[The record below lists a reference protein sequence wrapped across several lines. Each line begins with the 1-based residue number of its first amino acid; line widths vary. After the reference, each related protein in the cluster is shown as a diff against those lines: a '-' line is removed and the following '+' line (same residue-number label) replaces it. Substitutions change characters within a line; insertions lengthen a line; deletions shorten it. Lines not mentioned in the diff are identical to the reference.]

1 MKKILLILSCVFLFV
16 PFSVQAEEFIPEDV
30 PEQEFFKAKVLSIS
44 LGDITDP
51 ENLSDEAV
59 VEVLSGSSKGETVTV
74 SLPQNESEAYQFEV
88 GDTVVITKVVGYSG
102 DLYYLTDRYRLPSL
116 YWIFGLFVIFIII
129 FGRLRGLMSLLGLGV
144 TVAVI
149 MLFVIPRILAGDS
162 PVLISVLGSI
172 VILFFSIYLAHG
184 FHWRTSVAVGATV
197 ISLALTAAMATSF
210 VYVGKLFGLG
220 SEEVLSLQVTQLA
233 NIDFR
238 GLLLGGMILGT
249 LGVLDDITTAQA
261 AAIEQLKAA
270 NLRFGFW
277 DLYKRGLSIGKEHI
291 TSLVNTLFLAYAG
304 ASLPV
309 FLFFTVIPN
318 VPAWV
323 HLNSEFIAE
332 EIVRTLVG
340 SVGLILAVPITT
352 LLAAYVFTRKTWAE
366 HQATEHSVH

>member
-1 MKKILLILSCVFLFV
+1 MKKITLVFSCLLLLL
-16 PFSVQAEEFIPEDV
+16 PWSVRASEFIPEDT
-30 PEQEFFKAKVLSIS
+30 PQQDFFKGKIVSIS
-44 LGDITDP
+44 LGDMTDP
-51 ENLSDEAV
+51 THLSDEAK
-59 VEVLSGSSKGETVTV
+59 VEVLSGAEKGKVIQV
-74 SLPQNESEAYQFEV
+74 ALPQNESEAYQFEV
-88 GDTVVITKVVGYSG
+88 GDKVIVTKVAGFSG

-116 YWIFGLFVIFIII
+116 YWILGLFVVFILI
-129 FGRLRGLMSLLGLGV
+129 FGRIRGLAALFGLAI

-149 MLFVIPRILAGDS
+149 MWFVIPRILAGDS
-162 PVLISVLGSI
+162 PVLISIIGSV

-184 FHWRTSVAVGATV
+184 FHWRTSVAVGGTV
-197 ISLALTAAMATSF
+197 LSLALTAGLATGF
-210 VYVGKLFGLG
+210 VYFGQLFGLG
-220 SEEVLSLQVTQLA
+220 SEEVLSLQTTALA

-261 AAIEQLKAA
+261 AAIEQLKIA
-270 NLRFGFW
+270 NHKFGFW
-277 DLYKRGLSIGKEHI
+277 ELYKRGLAIGKEHI

-309 FLFFTVIPN
+309 FLFFTVIPD

-332 EIVRTLVG
+332 EIVRTMVG

-352 LLAAYVFTRKTWAE
+352 LLAAYVFTRKTWA
-366 HQATEHSVH
+366 QQQSVS

>member
-1 MKKILLILSCVFLFV
+1 MKKFILGFSLILLFMPWGARAS
-16 PFSVQAEEFIPEDV
+16 EFIPEEIPQQD
-30 PEQEFFKAKVLSIS
+30 FFKAKILSIS
-44 LGDITDP
+44 LGDMTDP
-51 ENLSDEAV
+51 QNLSDEAQ
-59 VEVLSGSSKGETVTV
+59 VEILSGPEKGQTITV
-74 SLPQNESEAYQFEV
+74 SLPQSESEAYQFEI
-88 GDTVVITKVVGYSG
+88 GDKVIVTKVAGYSG

-116 YWIFGLFVIFIII
+116 YWILGLFVVFILI
-129 FGRLRGLMSLLGLGV
+129 FGRFRGFMSLFGLAV

-149 MLFVIPRILAGDS
+149 MFFVIPRILAGDS
-162 PVLISVLGSI
+162 PVLISILGSV

-184 FHWRTSVAVGATV
+184 FHWRTSVAVGGTV
-197 ISLALTAAMATSF
+197 LSLAITAGLATAF
-210 VYVGKLFGLG
+210 VHFGELFGLG
-220 SEEVLSLQVTQLA
+220 SEEVLSLQATTLA

-249 LGVLDDITTAQA
+249 LGVLDDITTAQS
-261 AAIEQLKAA
+261 AAIEQLKIA
-270 NLRFGFW
+270 NHKFGFW
-277 DLYKRGLSIGKEHI
+277 ELYKRGLAIGKEHI

-309 FLFFTVIPN
+309 FLFFTVIPD

-352 LLAAYVFTRKTWAE
+352 LLAAYVFTRKTWA
-366 HQATEHSVH
+366 QQQSVS

>member
-1 MKKILLILSCVFLFV
+1 MKKLFFVCSFLVLVF
-16 PFSVQAEEFIPEDV
+16 PWSAQAAEFIPEEV
-30 PEQEFFKAKVLSIS
+30 PEQEFFKAKIVSIS

-51 ENLSDEAV
+51 ENLSDEAK
-59 VEVLSGSSKGETVTV
+59 VEVLSGPNKGETIEV

-88 GDTVVITKVVGYSG
+88 GDKVIVTKVAGYSG

-116 YWIFGLFVIFIII
+116 YWILGLFTVFILI
-129 FGRLRGLMSLLGLGV
+129 FGRLRGLMSLFGLAV
-144 TVAVI
+144 TIAVI

-162 PVLISVLGSI
+162 PVLISILGSV

-184 FHWRTSVAVGATV
+184 FHWRTSVAVGGTV
-197 ISLALTAAMATSF
+197 VSLALTAALATGF
-210 VYVGKLFGLG
+210 VYFGELFGLG
-220 SEEVLSLQVTQLA
+220 SEEVLSLQATQLA

-261 AAIEQLKAA
+261 AAIEQLKIA
-270 NLRFGFW
+270 NLTFGFW
-277 DLYKRGLSIGKEHI
+277 ELYKRGLAVGKEHI

-352 LLAAYVFTRKTWAE
+352 LLAAYIFTRKAWAE
-366 HQATEHSVH
+366 QQSTQ

>member
-1 MKKILLILSCVFLFV
+1 MKKILIGLSLMVLLV
-16 PFSVQAEEFIPEDV
+16 PWTASASEFIPEET
-30 PEQEFFKAKVLSIS
+30 PEQEFFKAKILSIS

-51 ENLSDEAV
+51 TNLSDNATVEILSGPAKGQT
-59 VEVLSGSSKGETVTV
+59 VEVD
-74 SLPQNESEAYQFEV
+74 LPQNESEAYQFEI
-88 GDTVVITKVVGYSG
+88 GDKVVITKVAGYSG

-116 YWIFGLFVIFIII
+116 YWILGLFVVFILI
-129 FGRLRGLMSLLGLGV
+129 FGRLRGLTSLFGLAI
-144 TVAVI
+144 TIAVI

-162 PVLISVLGSI
+162 PVLISILGSI

-184 FHWRTSVAVGATV
+184 FHWRTSVAVGGTLV
-197 ISLALTAAMATSF
+197 SLALTAALATGF
-210 VYVGKLFGLG
+210 VYFGRLFGLG
-220 SEEVLSLQVTQLA
+220 SEEVLSLQTTALA

-249 LGVLDDITTAQA
+249 LGVLDDITTAQS
-261 AAIEQLKAA
+261 AAIEQLKLA
-270 NLRFGFW
+270 NHKFGFW
-277 DLYKRGLSIGKEHI
+277 ELYKRGLAVGKEHI

-309 FLFFTVIPN
+309 FLFFTVIPD

-332 EIVRTLVG
+332 EVVRTLVG

-352 LLAAYVFTRKTWAE
+352 LLAAFVFTRKTWAE
-366 HQATEHSVH
+366 QRSVN